1 MNVSLQMIARNDRNY
16 ANQRDKMFELCS
28 SSSKPSF
35 SKEIGE
41 LHRMDR
47 LIERTCKK
55 NDIPN
60 LQDLFRIMKCQNK
73 MLRYLWVDFQK
84 KNRIV
89 EL

>member
-1 MNVSLQMIARNDRNY
+1 MNVSLQFIARNDRNY
-16 ANQRDKMFELCS
+16 ANQRDKMFEFFS
-28 SSSKPSF
+28 SSPKPSF

-89 EL
+89 DL